1 MPSGTDVVIIG
12 AGVAGC
18 ATAYYLAKDGVRV
31 TVVERE
37 AIGSCASGFALGLL
51 NPLTGNGIP
60 GPVQPI
66 AELAFQMHVD
76 LWPTLVE
83 ESGVDI
89 QVRLMSHLEIC
100 LTDSDVE
107 LQKKEC
113 LRWANTDGFSAEWLE
128 PDDLPKLDARF
139 TRSVKG
145 AVLLDKVAI
154 LDSYRFTLA
163 LAQAAES
170 YGATF
175 VNREVTGLTFEGD
188 RVTGVVH
195 TSGRLDCD
203 SVVVAMGPWSK
214 QASSWL
220 GLNIPVTPLKGQILY
235 LEGMTP
241 PLDFHVHGPCSFV
254 QKGDGMVWV
263 GATEEQADFDATT
276 TVSAR
281 DCLMER
287 ALTIMPG
294 LGELRLL
301 NQTACLRPITPDS
314 GPILGAVPGLE
325 GIYLATGAE
334 KKGILL
340 SPAIGRS
347 VADLIMRG
355 ETDIPIS
362 PFGVDRFAPAISRT
376 AAD

>member
-18 ATAYYLAKDGVRV
+18 ATAYYLAKDGVSV

-37 AIGSCASGFALGLL
+37 AIGSCASGYALGLL

-76 LWPTLVE
+76 LWPTLAE
-83 ESGVDI
+83 ESGVDF
-89 QVRLMSHLEIC
+89 QVSLKPHLEIC
-100 LTDSDVE
+100 LTDNDVE
-107 LQKKEC
+107 VQRREY
-113 LRWANTDGFSAEWLE
+113 LRWAATDGFSAEWLG
-128 PDDLPKLDARF
+128 PDDLPKLEPRF

-145 AVLLDKVAI
+145 AVLLNKVAI
-154 LDSYRFTLA
+154 LDSYRYTLA

-175 VNREVTGLTFEGD
+175 VNREVTGLNTQGG
-188 RVTGVVH
+188 RIRGVRYP
-195 TSGRLDCD
+195 GGQIDCD
-203 SVVVAMGPWSK
+203 TLVIAMGPWSK
-214 QASSWL
+214 HASSWL
-220 GLNIPVTPLKGQILY
+220 GLDIPVTPLKGQILY

-241 PLDFHVHGPCSFV
+241 PLEYHVHGPCSFV
-254 QKGDGMVWV
+254 QKDDGMVWV
-263 GATEEQADFDATT
+263 GATEEQTDFNADTT
-276 TVSAR
+276 FSAR
-281 DCLMER
+281 DYLMER
-287 ALTIMPG
+287 ALTIMPS

-301 NQTACLRPITPDS
+301 NQTACLRPVTPDS
-314 GPILGAVPGLE
+314 GPILGKVPTMDGV
-325 GIYLATGAE
+325 YLATGAE

-347 VADLIMRG
+347 IADLIMRG
-355 ETDIPIS
+355 ETDIPIL
-362 PFGVDRFAPAISRT
+362 PFAVDRFASAISKA